1 MYLWTE
7 STLEMES
14 VVPHRSVVN
23 FDLLAVPSAIGSCRI
38 DWVAR
43 DRRGSTGAGGLV
55 SLVLGLQ
62 QIDELL
68 VRRTQTQADTDTGM
82 HRQAATDTGMHRQA
96 AADTGK
102 HSHTSHGCPG
112 PQTWAD
118 RQADGAVLRMKLCPL
133 LTLWCRPHSSVSL
146 LGLLCYVLHTCS
158 AED

>member
-68 VRRTQTQADTDTGM
+68 VRQTQTQACTDRQTQTQADTDTSM
-82 HRQAATDTGMHRQA
+82 HRQADTDTDMHSQA
-96 AADTGK
+96 ATDTGK
-102 HSHTSHGCPG
+102 HSHTSHGAVQGHRHGQTGKQTG
-112 PQTWAD
+112 PYFA
-118 RQADGAVLRMKLCPL
+118 
-133 LTLWCRPHSSVSL
+133 
-146 LGLLCYVLHTCS
+146 
-158 AED
+158 